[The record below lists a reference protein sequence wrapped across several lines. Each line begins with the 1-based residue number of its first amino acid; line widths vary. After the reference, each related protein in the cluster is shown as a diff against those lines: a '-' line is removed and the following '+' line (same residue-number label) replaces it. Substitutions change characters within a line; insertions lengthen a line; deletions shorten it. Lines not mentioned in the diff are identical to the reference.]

1 MDYFFSVEWVW
12 VFGLQPKARFN
23 VSIVNYGVMDGVGDP
38 GRLVSLVASLL
49 KELFPNKSC
58 GKRYYVCTT
67 IKHSGEL
74 VSSQFFSRK
83 QGVI

>member
-1 MDYFFSVEWVW
+1 MVYFFSVGWDW

-23 VSIVNYGVMDGVGDP
+23 GSVVSYDVMDGVGDS

-49 KELFPNKSC
+49 KELFPNKSS
-58 GKRYYVCTT
+58 GKRYYVCTA
-67 IKHSGEL
+67 IKRIGEL
-74 VSSQFFSRK
+74 VSSQFLSRK